1 MAKVTEND
9 LKELKDLIISNHQV
23 LENRLTNIGT
33 RLTGVETQLTNVDTR
48 LTGVETQLTNV
59 DTRLTS
65 VETQLTNVD
74 IRLTKVEKGQGEVKE
89 KLIAV
94 DKQLGMV
101 DTRLETW
108 KPAVDKIPDLAE
120 KVGELKNWRQFVI
133 ISITATVSG
142 VIGWFLRGGNLKP

>member
-9 LKELKDLIISNHQV
+9 LKELKDLIISNHKV
-23 LENRLTNIGT
+23 L
-33 RLTGVETQLTNVDTR
+33 ETQLTNIETR
-48 LTGVETQLTNV
+48 ITSVETQLTNV

-74 IRLTKVEKGQGEVKE
+74 TRLTSVETQLTNVDTRLTSVEKGQVEVKE
-89 KLIAV
+89 KLIEV
-94 DKQLGMV
+94 DKQLITI

-133 ISITATVSG
+133 ITITATVSG
-142 VIGWFLRGGNLKP
+142 IIGWFLRGGNLKP